1 MVKFLFDQAMGDLTP
16 INDQPPRYATA
27 LCTLH
32 PQCSNESVLQICI
45 SRVGGAEAVCKM
57 QQPADRSTV
66 HFDARPL
73 DF

>member
-1 MVKFLFDQAMGDLTP
+1 MGDLTP
-16 INDQPPRYATA
+16 INYQPPRYATA
-27 LCTLH
+27 FTLH
-32 PQCSNESVLQICI
+32 PQCSNESVLQIYI
-45 SRVGGAEAVCKM
+45 SRVGGAEPLKLFANM

>member
-1 MVKFLFDQAMGDLTP
+1 MGDLTS

-27 LCTLH
+27 FALH

-45 SRVGGAEAVCKM
+45 YNNM

>member
-1 MVKFLFDQAMGDLTP
+1 MGDLTP
-16 INDQPPRYATA
+16 SMINPLATP
-27 LCTLH
+27 LPL
-32 PQCSNESVLQICI
+32 PFIRSVVMNLYYKICI
-45 SRVGGAEAVCKM
+45 SRVGGAEPPKLFANM